1 MLFGLYIWIINLQ
14 NKLKMTITQATLQIT
29 NILKTNINYYINN
42 KFKETKESRFLR
54 HKNS

>member
-54 HKNS
+54 HKHS